1 MDVSSHHK
9 YGGNFSAFD
18 MTPRSVEPAPD
29 YIGGVRL
36 VISDGGD
43 HMDDYIR
50 LEKATAEEFRRLA
63 ELATQAADE
72 LERSES

>member
-1 MDVSSHHK
+1 MDVSGHSR

-18 MTPRSVEPAPD
+18 MKPSRVERAPA

-43 HMDDYIR
+43 HMDNYVH
-50 LEKATAEEFRRLA
+50 LVKATPVIRRW
-63 ELATQAADE
+63 T
-72 LERSES
+72 RS